1 MDNTV
6 TIFCKNNNQFKDYP
20 MGTTLL
26 DIYKD
31 LKIKLNYDV
40 IAARVNYKVE
50 SLNFRVY
57 KPKNI

>member
-40 IAARVNYKVE
+40 IAARVN
-50 SLNFRVY
+50 
-57 KPKNI
+57 